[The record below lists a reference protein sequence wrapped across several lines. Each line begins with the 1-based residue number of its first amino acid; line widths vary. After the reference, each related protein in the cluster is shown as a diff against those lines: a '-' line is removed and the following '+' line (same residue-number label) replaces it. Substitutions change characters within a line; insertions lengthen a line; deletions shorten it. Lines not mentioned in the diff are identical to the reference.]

1 MSPTATCHI
10 TWKSWTATPP
20 GARKRWPSAAGE
32 RICLTFSCARPRRF
46 SKCTS
51 CVLVCWMG
59 GEVRC
64 CPASRRCMCSS
75 STSGYGIC
83 SIKSMSKTFLLTGE
97 FPPMQTGIAR
107 MMGEVTRRYPRGELL
122 VSTGQHRDSQDS
134 DVRFSGAVVDRLPV
148 PSKALRN
155 LAGLLFWSRRVA
167 SLARQHKPRFAWCD
181 SIRPCTY
188 PAKWMHERVGTKYG
202 VFVHGG
208 DLLKELHAIHHSRF
222 ARKTAKALLGS
233 AVAVVANSQWTRE
246 QAQKVLRELGLDPLA
261 ETVRLVPLGTDP
273 EQFRPGIDTHAV
285 RARYHING
293 QAPWVLTVA
302 RLEAY
307 KGVDMALRAVAQCRH
322 DGLAVFNIANAY
334 IGVSR
339 RADGSRVEGFGVA
352 LAEASASG
360 LPVIAGQSGG
370 LAEAV
375 NDGET
380 GFVVNPDDPDAVA
393 AALKRLLGDQLLAR
407 RLGQAGR
414 KAIETYYNWDRVI
427 RDLRD
432 IESQVSS

>member
-1 MSPTATCHI
+1 
-10 TWKSWTATPP
+10 
-20 GARKRWPSAAGE
+20 
-32 RICLTFSCARPRRF
+32 
-46 SKCTS
+46 
-51 CVLVCWMG
+51 
-59 GEVRC
+59 
-64 CPASRRCMCSS
+64 
-75 STSGYGIC
+75 
-83 SIKSMSKTFLLTGE
+83 
-97 FPPMQTGIAR
+97 MQTGIAR

-155 LAGLLFWSRRVA
+155 IAGLLFWSRRVA

-261 ETVRLVPLGTDP
+261 EHVRLVPLGTDP
-273 EQFRPGIDTHAV
+273 EQFRPGIDTRAV
-285 RARYHING
+285 RARYGVNG
-293 QAPWVLTVA
+293 ESWALTVA
-302 RLEAY
+302 RLEPY
-307 KGVDMALRAVAQCRH
+307 KRVDTALRAVAQCRK
-322 DGLAVFNIANAY
+322 DGIDLNYLVVGSGKKRKEYQRLAQELDIAGHVRFVGNVPEAELPAVFNLATVYVGA
-334 IGVSR
+334 SR

-352 LAEASASG
+352 LAEASACG

-375 NDGET
+375 HDGET
-380 GFVVNPDDPDAVA
+380 GFVVNPDEPEAVA
-393 AALKRLLGDQLLAR
+393 AALKRLFGDQLLAR

-432 IESQVSS
+432 IETQVTS

>member
-1 MSPTATCHI
+1 MA
-10 TWKSWTATPP
+10 
-20 GARKRWPSAAGE
+20 
-32 RICLTFSCARPRRF
+32 
-46 SKCTS
+46 
-51 CVLVCWMG
+51 
-59 GEVRC
+59 
-64 CPASRRCMCSS
+64 
-75 STSGYGIC
+75 
-83 SIKSMSKTFLLTGE
+83 KTFLLTGE

-167 SLARQHKPRFAWCD
+167 SLARHH
-181 SIRPCTY
+181 RP
-188 PAKWMHERVGTKYG
+188 
-202 VFVHGG
+202 
-208 DLLKELHAIHHSRF
+208 RF

-273 EQFRPGIDTHAV
+273 EQFRPGVDTQAV
-285 RARYHING
+285 RSRYHLNG
-293 QAPWVLTVA
+293 NAPWVLTVA
-302 RLEAY
+302 RLEPY
-307 KGVDMALRAVAQCRH
+307 KGVDMALRAVAQCRQ
-322 DGLAVFNIANAY
+322 DGVDVNYLVVGSGKKRKDYQRLAEELRIADHVRFVGNVPEAELPAVFNIANAY
-334 IGVSR
+334 VGVSR
-339 RADGSRVEGFGVA
+339 RDDGSRVEGFGVA
-352 LAEASASG
+352 LAEASACG

-380 GFVVNPDDPDAVA
+380 GLVVNPDDPEAVA

>member
-1 MSPTATCHI
+1 MP
-10 TWKSWTATPP
+10 
-20 GARKRWPSAAGE
+20 
-32 RICLTFSCARPRRF
+32 
-46 SKCTS
+46 
-51 CVLVCWMG
+51 
-59 GEVRC
+59 
-64 CPASRRCMCSS
+64 
-75 STSGYGIC
+75 
-83 SIKSMSKTFLLTGE
+83 KTFLLTAE

-107 MMGEVTRRYPRGELL
+107 MMGEITRRYPRGELL

-134 DVRFSGAVVDRLPV
+134 DAHFSGAVVDRLPV

-155 LAGLLFWSRRVA
+155 IAGLLLWSRRVA
-167 SLARQHKPRFAWCD
+167 TLARQHKPRFAWCD

-188 PAKWMHERVGTKYG
+188 PAKWVHERVGTKYG

-222 ARKTAKALLGS
+222 ARKTAKVLFRS
-233 AVAVVANSQWTRE
+233 ASAVVANSQWTRE

-261 ETVRLVPLGTDP
+261 ERVRLVPLGTDP
-273 EQFRPGIDTHAV
+273 EQFRPGVDTRAV
-285 RARYHING
+285 RERYDVNG
-293 QAPWVLTVA
+293 SAWVLTVA
-302 RLEAY
+302 RLEPY
-307 KGVDMALRAVAQCRH
+307 KGVDMALRAVAQCRKDGH
-322 DGLAVFNIANAY
+322 DVSYLIVGNGKKRKEYQKLAGELSIADHVRFVGNVPEADLPAVFNLASAY

-352 LAEASASG
+352 LAEASACG

-375 NDGET
+375 HDGET
-380 GFVVNPDDPDAVA
+380 GLVVNPDDPDAVA
-393 AALKRLLGDQLLAR
+393 TALKRLLGDQLLAR

>member
-1 MSPTATCHI
+1 M
-10 TWKSWTATPP
+10 
-20 GARKRWPSAAGE
+20 
-32 RICLTFSCARPRRF
+32 L
-46 SKCTS
+46 
-51 CVLVCWMG
+51 
-59 GEVRC
+59 
-64 CPASRRCMCSS
+64 SS
-75 STSGYGIC
+75 GSSNGVA
-83 SIKSMSKTFLLTGE
+83 KTFLLTGE

-107 MMGEVTRRYPRGELL
+107 MMGELTRRYPRGDLL
-122 VSTGQHRDSQDS
+122 VSTGQHRDAQDS
-134 DVRFSGAVVDRLPV
+134 DVRFSGAVIDRMPL

-155 LAGLLFWSRRVA
+155 IAGLLFWSRRVA

-261 ETVRLVPLGTDP
+261 ESVRLVPLGTDP
-273 EQFRPGIDTHAV
+273 EQFRPGVDTRAV
-285 RARYHING
+285 RERYGVNG
-293 QAPWVLTVA
+293 GAWVLTVA
-302 RLEAY
+302 RLEPY
-307 KGVDMALRAVAQCRH
+307 KGVDMALRAVAQCR
-322 DGLAVFNIANAY
+322 
-334 IGVSR
+334 
-339 RADGSRVEGFGVA
+339 
-352 LAEASASG
+352 
-360 LPVIAGQSGG
+360 
-370 LAEAV
+370 
-375 NDGET
+375 NDGVDVSYL
-380 GFVVNPDDPDAVA
+380 VVGSGKKRKDPDAVA
-393 AALKRLLGDQLLAR
+393 TALKRLVNDQLFAR

-427 RDLRD
+427 RDLLD

>member
-1 MSPTATCHI
+1 M
-10 TWKSWTATPP
+10 
-20 GARKRWPSAAGE
+20 
-32 RICLTFSCARPRRF
+32 
-46 SKCTS
+46 
-51 CVLVCWMG
+51 V
-59 GEVRC
+59 
-64 CPASRRCMCSS
+64 
-75 STSGYGIC
+75 
-83 SIKSMSKTFLLTGE
+83 KTFLLTGE

-134 DVRFSGAVVDRLPV
+134 DVRFSGAVVDRLPL

-155 LAGLLFWSRRVA
+155 IAGLLFWSRRVA

-222 ARKTAKALLGS
+222 ARKTSKALFGS

-261 ETVRLVPLGTDP
+261 EHVRLVPLGTDP
-273 EQFRPGIDTHAV
+273 EQFRPGIDTRAV
-285 RARYHING
+285 RARYGVNG
-293 QAPWVLTVA
+293 ESWALTVA
-302 RLEAY
+302 RLEPY
-307 KGVDMALRAVAQCRH
+307 KGVDTALRAVAQCRREGIDLNYLVVGSGKKRKEYQRLAAELDIAGH
-322 DGLAVFNIANAY
+322 VRFVGNVPEAELPAVFNLATVYVGA
-334 IGVSR
+334 SR

-352 LAEASASG
+352 LAEASACG
-360 LPVIAGQSGG
+360 VPVIAGQSGG

-375 NDGET
+375 HDGET
-380 GFVVNPDDPDAVA
+380 GLVVNPDEPEAVA
-393 AALKRLLGDQLLAR
+393 AALKRLFDDQLLAR

-432 IESQVSS
+432 IETQVSS

>member
-1 MSPTATCHI
+1 LA
-10 TWKSWTATPP
+10 
-20 GARKRWPSAAGE
+20 
-32 RICLTFSCARPRRF
+32 
-46 SKCTS
+46 
-51 CVLVCWMG
+51 
-59 GEVRC
+59 
-64 CPASRRCMCSS
+64 
-75 STSGYGIC
+75 
-83 SIKSMSKTFLLTGE
+83 KTFLLTGE

-107 MMGEVTRRYPRGELL
+107 MMGELTRRYPRGELL
-122 VSTGQHRDSQDS
+122 VSTGQHRDSFDS
-134 DVRFSGAVVDRLPV
+134 DVRFTGAIIDRLPV
-148 PSKALRN
+148 SSKALRN

-167 SLARQHKPRFAWCD
+167 SLARHHKPRFAWCD

-188 PAKWMHERVGTKYG
+188 PAKWVHERVGTRYG

-246 QAQKVLRELGLDPLA
+246 QAQTVLRELGLDPLA
-261 ETVRLVPLGTDP
+261 ESVRVVPLGTDP

-285 RARYHING
+285 RARYNVNG
-293 QAPWVLTVA
+293 GDWVVTVA
-302 RLEAY
+302 RLEPY
-307 KGVDMALRAVAQCRH
+307 KGVDTALGAVAQCRR
-322 DGLAVFNIANAY
+322 DGLNVNYLVVGSGKKRKEYQKLAEELRIADHVRFVGNVPEAELPAVFNIANAY
-334 IGVSR
+334 VGVSR

-352 LAEASASG
+352 LAEASACG

-375 NDGET
+375 RDGET
-380 GFVVNPDDPDAVA
+380 GLVVDPDDPDAVV

-407 RLGQAGR
+407 RLGQSGR
-414 KAIETYYNWDRVI
+414 KSIETYYNWDRVI

>member
-1 MSPTATCHI
+1 MA
-10 TWKSWTATPP
+10 
-20 GARKRWPSAAGE
+20 
-32 RICLTFSCARPRRF
+32 
-46 SKCTS
+46 
-51 CVLVCWMG
+51 
-59 GEVRC
+59 
-64 CPASRRCMCSS
+64 
-75 STSGYGIC
+75 
-83 SIKSMSKTFLLTGE
+83 KTFLLTGE

-134 DVRFSGAVVDRLPV
+134 DVRFSGAIVDRLPV

-155 LAGLLFWSRRVA
+155 LAGLLFWARRVA
-167 SLARQHKPRFAWCD
+167 TLARQHKPRFAWCD

-233 AVAVVANSQWTRE
+233 ADAVVANSQWTRE

-261 ETVRLVPLGTDP
+261 EHVRLVPLGTDP

-285 RARYHING
+285 RSRYHLNG
-293 QAPWVLTVA
+293 SAPWVITVA
-302 RLEAY
+302 RLEPY

-322 DGLAVFNIANAY
+322 DGMDVNYLIVGSGKKRKTYQKLAEELNIAEHVRFVGNVPETELPAVFNIASAY

-339 RADGSRVEGFGVA
+339 RGDGSRVEGFGIA
-352 LAEASASG
+352 LAEASACG

-375 NDGET
+375 HDGET
-380 GFVVNPDDPDAVA
+380 GFVVNSEDPEAVA
-393 AALKRLLGDQLLAR
+393 TALKRLMGDQLLAR
-407 RLGQAGR
+407 RFGQAGR
-414 KAIETYYNWDRVI
+414 KSIETYYNWDRVI